1 MNFVVVRVIL
11 PELFL
16 KPVLQ
21 FQFCQHQEFAKIK
34 PETIYKFIWKL
45 LTISKKKK
53 IRMKKERQLLLLIT
67 MAILNPNP
75 GSPSRFS
82 LGILQSSKIRLQVE
96 VALIPSLSSFFPR
109 DRPAMGLGTRN
120 ALIPWD
126 RKKSVKYTDQMTCY
140 SYIDFIK
147 WDNFVLAL
155 CFWLLSVVAKTYKYD
170 IKVMYKC
177 RQQTDNLTPD
187 KATLVCLWHIN
198 PPIRIRSI

>member
-1 MNFVVVRVIL
+1 
-11 PELFL
+11 
-16 KPVLQ
+16 
-21 FQFCQHQEFAKIK
+21 
-34 PETIYKFIWKL
+34 
-45 LTISKKKK
+45 
-53 IRMKKERQLLLLIT
+53 MKKERQLLLLIT

-140 SYIDFIK
+140 SYIDFTK

-177 RQQTDNLTPD
+177 RQQTDNLTPCLSMTY
-187 KATLVCLWHIN
+187 KSSHQNKVHLGKSQLPLVFNLVSSRLSWLWTSSAKFVLSKDQN
-198 PPIRIRSI
+198 LIR